1 MPASFDSPMRALGH
15 WSWTLAHT
23 FVQYEFGYEHLNVL
37 KKCACDF
44 STKMTQQLDKN
55 DAVTTEVVV
64 NDE

>member
-1 MPASFDSPMRALGH
+1 MC
-15 WSWTLAHT
+15 TLL
-23 FVQYEFGYEHLNVL
+23 FISYEHLNVL

-44 STKMTQQLDKN
+44 SIKMTQQLDKN